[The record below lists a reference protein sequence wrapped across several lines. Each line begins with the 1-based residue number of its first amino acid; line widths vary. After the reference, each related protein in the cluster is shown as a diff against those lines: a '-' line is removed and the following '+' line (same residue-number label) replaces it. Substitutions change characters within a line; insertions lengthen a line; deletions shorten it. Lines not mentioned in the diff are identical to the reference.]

1 MKVNLTGSLEHTE
14 RPRNASY
21 INFFLNKLLFFP
33 DELTSVDLIF
43 VSVAQF
49 SCISVYI

>member
-1 MKVNLTGSLEHTE
+1 MKVNLTGSLEHIK

-21 INFFLNKLLFFP
+21 MKSFLNKLLFFP
-33 DELTSVDLIF
+33 DELTSIDMIF

-49 SCISVYI
+49 SCISVHI